1 MTAGEIYRRALSY
14 LYDREG
20 RDPEFQR
27 CFHDFLNAL
36 LVEALPCQ
44 NSRRAAA
51 DLPPL
56 TAPEVRAAED
66 EIDYDDELC
75 ALALPYGLAAYF
87 FADEGE
93 DGKAAAYRERFIA
106 ALSDLSRAAP
116 AESADCY

>member
-27 CFHDFLNAL
+27 CFPDFLNAL

-44 NSRRAAA
+44 NSRCAAA
-51 DLPPL
+51 GL
-56 TAPEVRAAED
+56 APMEAPVVRDETD
-66 EIDYDDELC
+66 EIGYDDEIC
-75 ALALPYGLAAYF
+75 SLALPYGLAAYF

-93 DGKAAAYRERFIA
+93 DGKAASYRERFIV
-106 ALSDLSRAAP
+106 ALSDLSKAAP